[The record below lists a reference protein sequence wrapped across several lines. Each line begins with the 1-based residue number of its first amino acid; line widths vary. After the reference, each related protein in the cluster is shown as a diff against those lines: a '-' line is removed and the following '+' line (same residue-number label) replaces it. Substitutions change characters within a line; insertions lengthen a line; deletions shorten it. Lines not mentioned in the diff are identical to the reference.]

1 MKSSKYKLLFLSL
14 TFTCCLLVTGCKKFL
29 DEKPD
34 IKLAVPR
41 SIADMQALLDNS
53 GSMNTSGSNGRSTDL
68 PEASSDN
75 YQIDDE
81 SYESL
86 EQATR
91 NVYIWGPEVMS
102 SYASEI
108 EGCWGGHYS
117 VITPCNAILK
127 GIEDIKRTAA
137 NAAAYDNVKGS
148 ALFFRSNSFLWLVTG
163 WSKSF
168 NESSADQDPGIP
180 LREDDTYNEKVT
192 RGTVRQ
198 SYEKIINDLNV
209 ALNLL
214 PVKSVHPYRPS
225 KAAVHALLAR
235 TYLAMRKYEL
245 AATEAKSC
253 IQLVGNNQLLD
264 YNTLDPLNEEP
275 IARFNPEVIFSMESF
290 TTTFTDETATV
301 KADLYA
307 SYDDNDLRK
316 TIFFYENED
325 YGGHSFK
332 GSYAGYRLFTGL
344 ALDEV
349 YMIAAES
356 LIRTNKAPEGIE
368 LLNNLLVKR
377 WVTGSFTPLQS
388 TDSSAALVLV
398 LKERRKELVMRN
410 LRWMDLKR
418 LNMEPENQVHISRTI
433 KGITEKLEPGDPRYS
448 FPIPLRSIQMSG
460 LTQNPR

>member
-1 MKSSKYKLLFLSL
+1 MKSSKNILILLPMALI
-14 TFTCCLLVTGCKKFL
+14 CCLTITGCKKFL

-34 IKLAVPR
+34 IKLAVPE
-41 SIADMQALLDNS
+41 SLQDLQALLDNS
-53 GSMNTSGSNGRSTDL
+53 GKMNTSGSNGRSTDL

-86 EQATR
+86 EQGTR
-91 NVYIWGPEVMS
+91 NIYIWGPEVMGT
-102 SYASEI
+102 YASEI
-108 EGCWGGHYS
+108 EGCWGGHYA
-117 VITPCNAILK
+117 VITPCNTVLK
-127 GIEDIKRTAA
+127 SIKDIKRTSA

-163 WSKSF
+163 WSKTF

-180 LREDDTYNEKVT
+180 LRKDDTYDEKVT

-198 SYEKIINDLNV
+198 TYDQIVHDLTE
-209 ALNLL
+209 ALALL
-214 PVKSVHPYRPS
+214 PEKSVHPFRPS

-235 TYLAMRKYEL
+235 TYLSMRKYEL
-245 AATEAKSC
+245 AAAAAKAC
-253 IQLVGNNQLLD
+253 IQVFGSNKLLN
-264 YNTLDPLNEEP
+264 YNTLDATDEEP

-290 TTTFTDETATV
+290 TTTYTDETATV
-301 KADLYA
+301 KTDLYA

-316 TIFFYENED
+316 TVFFYENED

-332 GSYAGYRLFTGL
+332 GHYAGYRLFTGL

-349 YMIAAES
+349 YLIAAES
-356 LIRTNKAPEGIE
+356 LIRTNKVAEGMDLLNE
-368 LLNNLLVKR
+368 LLLKR
-377 WVTGSFTPLQS
+377 WAAGSFTPLQS
-388 TDSSAALVLV
+388 TNPSTALPMVLN
-398 LKERRKELVMRN
+398 ERRKELVMRN

-418 LNMEPENQVHISRTI
+418 LNMEPENQVQVSRTI
-433 KGITEKLEPGDPRYS
+433 KGKIEKLEPGDPRYS
-448 FPIPLRSIQMSG
+448 FPIPLRSIQMSD